1 MNSHVRRLLLC
12 PISHHRTTK
21 RHTQV
26 SHAIFPLASISK
38 KSTII
43 DLIFDLVSRTTPQG
57 ELGNHIVVTKQQCGC
72 NQILNLRRFTDS
84 KI

>member
-1 MNSHVRRLLLC
+1 MCVGCYCAQYH
-12 PISHHRTTK
+12 IRTTK

-57 ELGNHIVVTKQQCGC
+57 EFGNHIVSVAATKSS
-72 NQILNLRRFTDS
+72 T
-84 KI
+84 